1 MRLSNFVL
9 THLEPI
15 LQEWEKFAVTL
26 VPASQKANQLMLRD
40 DVKSILETIAADLAL
55 PESDQHQAEKSKGK
69 HAQKNTSAA
78 NHGTERLASGFSLVA
93 VMAEYRALR
102 ASVTRLWEEAHSNK
116 PQPATGFN
124 DLIRFNEAIDQAISE
139 SVESYSNAKEYQT
152 RVFDTILSSSPDLSY
167 TFDLKGRFAYA
178 NQALIELLGLAL
190 DEIVGKNF
198 FDLDFSA
205 AAELQGQIQQV
216 IKTKNQVRG
225 EISYAGGGAEE
236 EFYDYIFV
244 PVLTKRGRVEAVVG
258 TARNV
263 TERKASEE
271 KNWKRANYDL
281 VTGLPNRRLFGD
293 RLVQALKHAERSSSQ
308 IALLFIDLDRF
319 KEVNDTFGHEAGDH
333 LLQLVANRLRSCVR
347 EANTVARL
355 GGDEFTVILQD
366 LPDAGHVEI
375 VAAKILKE
383 LATPFQVNNDTLH
396 LSGSIGITLCPQDAR
411 SAEQL
416 IKHADQAMY
425 VAKNEGRNR
434 FHFYASSPEQS
445 AGPGRQLISDLRV
458 ALPQQQFVV
467 FYQPILEIAT
477 GRIIK
482 AEALLRW
489 NHPERGLMLPEQFI
503 GPAEEA
509 GLMNEIG
516 HWIFTEA
523 ALHSRLWSALLGKPF
538 PISINMTPKQFRD
551 LAQTSQWG
559 AHIKSLGLATHSI
572 SVDIKEG
579 VLLNDTADVSDRI
592 GALHDAGIE
601 VAVDDFGT
609 GNLSIAELKKF
620 AVDTI
625 KIDLPLVHDMTGEAS
640 SQTVSQAIIAMAHK
654 LGVKVIAEGV
664 ETIAQR
670 DGLQAA
676 GCDYAQG
683 YLFAAPVPA
692 DEFEKLLQ
700 PV

>member
-1 MRLSNFVL
+1 MRLSNFIL
-9 THLEPI
+9 THLEHI
-15 LQEWEKFAVTL
+15 LQEWEKFAITL

-40 DVKSILETIAADLAL
+40 DVKSILQTIAADLAL

-69 HAQKNTSAA
+69 HPEKHTSAA
-78 NHGTERLASGFSLVA
+78 AHGTERLASGFSLVA

-102 ASVTRLWEEAHSNK
+102 ASVTRLWEEAHTKK
-116 PQPATGFN
+116 PQPASAFN
-124 DLIRFNEAIDQAISE
+124 DLVRFNEAIDQAISE
-139 SVESYSNAKEYQT
+139 SVESFSNAKEHQS
-152 RVFDTILSSSPDLSY
+152 RVFDTILSTSPDLSY

-178 NQALIELLGLAL
+178 NRALIELLGLAL
-190 DEIVGKNF
+190 DKIVGKNF
-198 FDLDFSA
+198 FDLDFSSA
-205 AAELQGQIQQV
+205 AVLQGQITQV
-216 IKTKNQVRG
+216 IRTKKQARG
-225 EISYAGGGAEE
+225 EISFKAAGAEE
-236 EFYDYIFV
+236 EFFDFTFV
-244 PVLTKRGRVEAVVG
+244 PVLTKRGRVEAIVG

-263 TERKASEE
+263 TERKALEE
-271 KNWKRANYDL
+271 INWHKANYDL
-281 VTGLPNRRLFGD
+281 LTGLPNRRLFGD
-293 RLVQALKHAERSSSQ
+293 RLAQAVKHAERSNAPF
-308 IALLFIDLDRF
+308 ALLFIDLDRF
-319 KEVNDTFGHEAGDH
+319 KEVNDTLGHEVGDL
-333 LLQLVANRLRSCVR
+333 LLQHVANRLGSCVR
-347 EANTVARL
+347 EADTVARL

-366 LPDAGHVEI
+366 LLEAGHVEI

-383 LATPFQVNNDTLH
+383 LATPFQINNDTLH

-434 FHFYASSPEQS
+434 FHFFSSTPEQS
-445 AGPGRQLISDLRV
+445 VGPGHQLINDLRV
-458 ALPQQQFVV
+458 ALPLQQLVV
-467 FYQPILEIAT
+467 YYQPILDIAT

-489 NHPERGLMLPEQFI
+489 NHPERGLVLPEQFI

-516 HWIFTEA
+516 HWVFTEA

-538 PISINMTPKQFRD
+538 PISVNLTLKQFRD
-551 LAQTSQWG
+551 HAQTNNWG
-559 AHIKSLGLATHSI
+559 AYIKSLGLASHSI

-579 VLLNDTADVSDRI
+579 VLLNDRADVSDRI

-620 AVDTI
+620 DIDTI
-625 KIDLPLVHDMTGEAS
+625 KIDLPLVHGMTGQAS

-664 ETIAQR
+664 ETIDQR
-670 DGLQAA
+670 DSLQAA

-683 YLFAAPVPA
+683 YLFAAPVRA
-692 DEFEKLLQ
+692 EEFEKLLQ
-700 PV
+700 SV